1 MYKQIAIQDLY
12 TEVTATF
19 LEIQV
24 YYYGLGI
31 FVVGGGFFFLK
42 HR

>member
-31 FVVGGGFFFLK
+31 FVVGGVFFFLK